1 MKLKKPLTGVE
12 FGDIPPCLLSS
23 ACSRSH
29 YTSAML
35 LTNCIAQEISCNE
48 FGFFCADRIRFG
60 NCIDYTNGTMSADVS
75 FLIECPEN
83 TYCNIESVSI
93 CKEVTENTLQLTT
106 SLKTENRSDLSLDLV
121 HVLSKL
127 NSILN
132 GSNESKYSNDF
143 SHSNT
148 LDDSGDSEE
157 LDEDSDEDETEDSGN
172 DSEDDN
178 KSNDSSEFDESNNSD

>member
-1 MKLKKPLTGVE
+1 MNSKKWETFYAV
-12 FGDIPPCLLSS
+12 LLN
-23 ACSRSH
+23 
-29 YTSAML
+29 MFV
-35 LTNCIAQEISCNE
+35 NCIAQEISCNE

-93 CKEVTENTLQLTT
+93 CKEVTENTLQVSTT
-106 SLKTENRSDLSLDLV
+106 PSTALV
-121 HVLSKL
+121 HVQRKL
-127 NSILN
+127 NAILN
-132 GSNESKYSNDF
+132 GSNESKFSNDF
-143 SHSNT
+143 SHSSS

-157 LDEDSDEDETEDSGN
+157 LDEYSDEDETEDSGN

-178 KSNDSSEFDESNNSD
+178 KSNDSSEFDESNNSDNSDW